1 MSRIDD
7 ELKTLRTK
15 LAELE
20 ELKTLRN
27 KLASL
32 EEQKRIEPEVK
43 ARPLE
48 SLENIAKNYR
58 QSGEYHERHKRWQ
71 ERAYAIGTAA
81 YLEHIIE
88 ALKQIQE
95 RLCVL
100 EQK

>member
-1 MSRIDD
+1 MSLIDD
-7 ELKTLRTK
+7 ELKTLRIK

-43 ARPLE
+43 ARSLE
-48 SLENIAKNYR
+48 SLKSIAKNYR
-58 QSGEYHERHKRWQ
+58 RSAEYHGNHKRWQ
-71 ERAYAIGTAA
+71 EQAYVTGTAA

-95 RLCVL
+95 RLDAL